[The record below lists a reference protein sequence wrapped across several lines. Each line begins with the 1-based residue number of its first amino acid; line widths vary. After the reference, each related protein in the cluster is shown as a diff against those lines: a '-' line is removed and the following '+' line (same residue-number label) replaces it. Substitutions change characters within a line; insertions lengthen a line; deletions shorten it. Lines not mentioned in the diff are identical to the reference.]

1 MEITIL
7 STLNYNLIN
16 VSTYEFVK
24 TFYFDFIHNNKNS
37 IESSSKAKY
46 MECLE
51 NNAIFLS
58 KLMLHDENFY
68 EFKYIVILNNRSSSK
83 AVAALTCAFDILRMH
98 SKTPHKEA
106 ENLVKRWLRFLLKE
120 INVDEKELAKLYDNL
135 REKYNQFSSIDWINK
150 NLLLFHQLQYC

>member
-1 MEITIL
+1 MEIIIL
-7 STLNYNLIN
+7 TTLKFNLIY

-37 IESSSKAKY
+37 IDTSSKLKY

-68 EFKYIVILNNRSSSK
+68 EFK
-83 AVAALTCAFDILRMH
+83 
-98 SKTPHKEA
+98 
-106 ENLVKRWLRFLLKE
+106 
-120 INVDEKELAKLYDNL
+120 
-135 REKYNQFSSIDWINK
+135 
-150 NLLLFHQLQYC
+150 